1 MAIHLVREAI
11 DLTHLVACL
20 ANKLAPTESALLMR
34 TLFRTHD
41 MPHFLYRLIITL
53 ALLLPMAAQASDAGD
68 FVAASSA
75 QQAELLE
82 NWAAQPVAGRIDLLN
97 ALREGRVAA
106 DGNKRA
112 FIETGDTYIAADADT
127 PTTDQPRKLRLNN
140 RLRGLVETALASHQL
155 LAEDADLRLAAALQ
169 LQKSARPAQLGF
181 LSQQLAAEQ
190 DDDVHD
196 ALTLTLANLQLVDTS
211 PTVRLAAVRLLGETG
226 DPLARTRLETLLAP
240 GVETDDSVRIA
251 AQTSLAQVNRKL
263 MIGELLG
270 QAFSGMSLGS
280 ILLLA
285 ALGLAITF
293 GLLGVIN
300 MAHGEM
306 LMLGAYSTYVVQLM
320 FQRYAPGAI
329 EYYPL
334 LALPVA
340 FFVTAA
346 IGMALERSVI
356 RHLYGRPLETL
367 LATWGISLM
376 LIQAVRL
383 TFGAQNVEVAN
394 PEWLSGGIQVLPNL
408 VLPYNR
414 IVIIAFALFVVV
426 LTWLLLNKTRLGL
439 NVRAVTQN
447 RNMAACCG
455 VPTGRI
461 DMMAFGLGSGIAGL
475 GGVALSQIGNV
486 GPDLGQS
493 YIIDSFLVV
502 VLGGVGQLAGSVMAA
517 FGLGI
522 ANKILEPQI
531 GAVLGK
537 ILILALIILFIQ
549 KRPQGLFALKGR
561 VID

>member
-1 MAIHLVREAI
+1 MPTA
-11 DLTHLVACL
+11 LTRI
-20 ANKLAPTESALLMR
+20 LLS
-34 TLFRTHD
+34 L
-41 MPHFLYRLIITL
+41 L
-53 ALLLPMAAQASDAGD
+53 LLLPLVASAGDADD
-68 FVAASSA
+68 FVAANA
-75 QQAELLE
+75 GKQAKLLQD
-82 NWAAQPVAGRIDLLN
+82 WAAAPNTARMPLLQ
-97 ALREGRVAA
+97 ALQQGRVASDA
-106 DGNKRA
+106 DKRA
-112 FIETGDTYIAADADT
+112 FIEQDGAWQAADDVAEANGT
-127 PTTDQPRKLRLNN
+127 PRKLRLNN
-140 RLRGLVETALASHQL
+140 RLRGLVAVAVASHQL
-155 LAEDADLRLAAALQ
+155 LEHDAAARLAAAKQ
-169 LQKSARPAQLGF
+169 LQRNTPPALLPLLESRMSAEADENVR
-181 LSQQLAAEQ
+181 
-190 DDDVHD
+190 D
-196 ALTLTLANLQLVDTS
+196 ALTLALANLQLADAN
-211 PTVRLAAVRLLGETG
+211 PAVRLAAVQRLGQTG
-226 DPLARTRLETLLAP
+226 DPLARVRLEALLDPAQ
-240 GVETDDSVRIA
+240 ESDAEVRAA
-251 AQTSLAQVNRKL
+251 AQKSLAQVKNKL

-270 QAFSGMSLGS
+270 QAFSGLSLGS

-306 LMLGAYSTYVVQLM
+306 LMLGAYTTYVVQLS
-320 FQRYAPGAI
+320 FQRLAP
-329 EYYPL
+329 EYLTLYPL
-334 LALPVA
+334 AALPIA
-340 FFVTAA
+340 FLVTAC
-346 IGMALERSVI
+346 IGMALERTVI

-367 LATWGISLM
+367 LATWGISLI
-376 LIQAVRL
+376 LIQLVRV

-394 PEWLSGGIQVLPNL
+394 PAWLSGGMQVLPNL

-414 IVIIAFALFVVV
+414 IVIIGFALFVVL

-455 VPTGRI
+455 VPTGRV

-502 VLGGVGQLAGSVMAA
+502 VLGGVGQLAGSVLAA
-517 FGLGI
+517 FGLGVV
-522 ANKILEPQI
+522 NKFLEPQI

>member
-1 MAIHLVREAI
+1 M
-11 DLTHLVACL
+11 
-20 ANKLAPTESALLMR
+20 PTA
-34 TLFRTHD
+34 
-41 MPHFLYRLIITL
+41 LYRLILT
-53 ALLLPMAAQASDAGD
+53 ALLLLPVAAHAGD
-68 FVAASSA
+68 AEDFLAANPT
-75 QQAELLE
+75 QQAKLLQD
-82 NWAAQPVAGRIDLLN
+82 WAAQPDPARIELVD
-97 ALREGRVAA
+97 ALQQGQLTVN
-106 DGNKRA
+106 G
-112 FIETGDTYIAADADT
+112 ETKTV
-127 PTTDQPRKLRLNN
+127 RLNN
-140 RLRGLVETALASHQL
+140 RLRGLIDNVQASLQL
-155 LAEDADLRLAAALQ
+155 LAADPKVRLAAAQ
-169 LQKSARPAQLGF
+169 TLQKTAQPAQLKF
-181 LSQQLAAEQ
+181 LDQRVAAETVEE
-190 DDDVHD
+190 VHS
-196 ALTLTLANLQLVDTS
+196 ALSLALANLQLVDS
-211 PTVRLAAVRLLGETG
+211 DPLVRLAAVRLLGSTG

-240 GVETDDSVRIA
+240 GVETDA
-251 AQTSLAQVNRKL
+251 AVHTAAETSLAQVKRKL
-263 MIGELLG
+263 MLGELLG

-306 LMLGAYSTYVVQLM
+306 LMLGAYSTYVVQLLM
-320 FQRYAPGAI
+320 QRYVPHAI
-329 EYYPL
+329 EFYPL
-334 LALPVA
+334 IALPVA

-346 IGMALERSVI
+346 IGMALERTVI

-376 LIQAVRL
+376 LIQLVRL
-383 TFGAQNVEVAN
+383 VFGAQNVEVAN
-394 PEWLSGGIQVLPNL
+394 PAWLSGGIQVLPNL

-414 IVIIAFALFVVV
+414 IVIIAFALCVVV

-455 VPTGRI
+455 VPTGRV
-461 DMMAFGLGSGIAGL
+461 DMLAFGLGSGIAGL

>member
-1 MAIHLVREAI
+1 MPDTVSLLYAVADPKAI
-11 DLTHLVACL
+11 D
-20 ANKLAPTESALLMR
+20 
-34 TLFRTHD
+34 
-41 MPHFLYRLIITL
+41 MPRSLYRFIFALS
-53 ALLLPMAAQASDAGD
+53 LLLPVAAHASDASD
-68 FVAASSA
+68 FVAASSS
-75 QQAELLE
+75 QQADLLE
-82 NWAAQPVAGRIDLLN
+82 AWAAKPVPARVELIN
-97 ALREGRVAA
+97 ALQDGRVAA
-106 DGNKRA
+106 DSSKRA
-112 FIETGDTYIAADADT
+112 YYEVNDKFVAVDPAAPAAADAPNPDE
-127 PTTDQPRKLRLNN
+127 PRKLRLNN
-140 RLRGLVETALASHQL
+140 RLRGLVDTALASHQL
-155 LAEDADLRLAAALQ
+155 LAADEKLRLAAALQ
-169 LQKSARPAQLGF
+169 LQKSARPAQLELLTQQVASETDKTVHNA
-181 LSQQLAAEQ
+181 LSLA
-190 DDDVHD
+190 
-196 ALTLTLANLQLVDTS
+196 LANLQLVDTS

-226 DPLARTRLETLLAP
+226 DPLARTRLETLLSP
-240 GVETDDSVRIA
+240 GVETDTTVRVA
-251 AQTSLAQVNRKL
+251 AETSLAQVKRKL
-263 MIGELLG
+263 MVGEILG
-270 QAFSGMSLGS
+270 EAFSGMSLGS

-306 LMLGAYSTYVVQLM
+306 LMLGAYSTYVVQMM
-320 FQRYAPGAI
+320 FQRYAPGAW
-329 EYYPL
+329 EFYPL
-334 LALPVA
+334 VALPVA

-346 IGMALERSVI
+346 IGMALERTVI

-376 LIQAVRL
+376 LIQLIRVI
-383 TFGAQNVEVAN
+383 FGAQNVEVAN

-414 IVIIAFALFVVV
+414 IVIIGFALFVVV

-502 VLGGVGQLAGSVMAA
+502 VFGGVGQLAGSVMAA

>member
-1 MAIHLVREAI
+1 MHTHAERGNDQAPRMANQSCGCFQ
-11 DLTHLVACL
+11 DT
-20 ANKLAPTESALLMR
+20 
-34 TLFRTHD
+34 D
-41 MPHFLYRLIITL
+41 MPRRLYRLIL
-53 ALLLPMAAQASDAGD
+53 ALSLLLPLAAHASEAGD
-68 FVAASSA
+68 FVAAESSER
-75 QQAELLE
+75 AELLE
-82 NWAAQPVAGRIDLLN
+82 AWAAKPDPARIEWLI
-97 ALREGRVAA
+97 ALQEGRVAA
-106 DGNKRA
+106 DSSHRA
-112 FIETGDTYIAADADT
+112 FIQNGDNFTPVDPDAPALADAPNPDEPET
-127 PTTDQPRKLRLNN
+127 LSLNN

-155 LAEDADLRLAAALQ
+155 LAADAKLRLTAALT
-169 LQKSARPAQLGF
+169 LQKSARPAQLP
-181 LSQQLAAEQ
+181 LLMQQVANEQ
-190 DDDVHD
+190 DAAVHS
-196 ALTLTLANLQLVDTS
+196 ALNLALANLQLVDSS

-226 DPLARTRLETLLAP
+226 DPLARTRLENLLEP
-240 GVETDDSVRIA
+240 NVETDPTVRLA
-251 AQTSLAQVNRKL
+251 AETSLAQVKRKL
-263 MIGELLG
+263 MIGEVLG
-270 QAFSGMSLGS
+270 QVFSGVSLGS

-306 LMLGAYSTYVVQLM
+306 LMLGAYATYVVQIM

-329 EYYPL
+329 ELYPL
-334 LALPVA
+334 VALPVA
-340 FFVTAA
+340 FFVTAC
-346 IGMALERSVI
+346 IGMALERTVI

-376 LIQAVRL
+376 LIQLIRVV
-383 TFGAQNVEVAN
+383 FGAQNVEVAN
-394 PEWLSGGIQVLPNL
+394 PAWLSGGIQVLPNL

-414 IVIIAFALFVVV
+414 IIIIAFALFVVV

-447 RNMAACCG
+447 RSMAACCG

>member
-1 MAIHLVREAI
+1 M
-11 DLTHLVACL
+11 
-20 ANKLAPTESALLMR
+20 PTA
-34 TLFRTHD
+34 
-41 MPHFLYRLIITL
+41 LYRLILT
-53 ALLLPMAAQASDAGD
+53 ALLLLPVAAHAGD
-68 FVAASSA
+68 AEDFLAANPT
-75 QQAELLE
+75 QQAKLLQD
-82 NWAAQPVAGRIDLLN
+82 WAAQPDPARIELVD
-97 ALREGRVAA
+97 ALQQGQLTVN
-106 DGNKRA
+106 G
-112 FIETGDTYIAADADT
+112 ETKTV
-127 PTTDQPRKLRLNN
+127 RLNN
-140 RLRGLVETALASHQL
+140 RLRGLIDNVQASLQL
-155 LAEDADLRLAAALQ
+155 LAADPKVRLAAAQ
-169 LQKSARPAQLGF
+169 TLQKTAQPAQLKF
-181 LSQQLAAEQ
+181 LDQRVAAETLE
-190 DDDVHD
+190 DVHT
-196 ALTLTLANLQLVDTS
+196 ALSLALANLQLVDS
-211 PTVRLAAVRLLGETG
+211 DPLVRLAAVRLLGSTG

-240 GVETDDSVRIA
+240 GVETDA
-251 AQTSLAQVNRKL
+251 AVHTAAETSLAQVKRKL
-263 MIGELLG
+263 MLGELLG

-306 LMLGAYSTYVVQLM
+306 LMLGAYSTYVVQLLM
-320 FQRYAPGAI
+320 QRYVPHAI
-329 EYYPL
+329 EFYPL
-334 LALPVA
+334 IALPVA

-346 IGMALERSVI
+346 IGMALERTVI

-376 LIQAVRL
+376 LIQLVRL
-383 TFGAQNVEVAN
+383 VFGAQNVEVAN
-394 PEWLSGGIQVLPNL
+394 PAWLSGGIQVLPNL

-414 IVIIAFALFVVV
+414 IVIIAFALCVVV

-455 VPTGRI
+455 VPTGRV
-461 DMMAFGLGSGIAGL
+461 DMLAFGLGSGIAGL

>member
-1 MAIHLVREAI
+1 MPAALNRYF
-11 DLTHLVACL
+11 L
-20 ANKLAPTESALLMR
+20 AWL
-34 TLFRTHD
+34 
-41 MPHFLYRLIITL
+41 
-53 ALLLPMAAQASDAGD
+53 LLLPLAVHAGD
-68 FVAASSA
+68 AEDFLAANPT
-75 QQAELLE
+75 QQAKLLQD
-82 NWAAQPVAGRIDLLN
+82 WAAQPDPARIELVDALQQGQLTLN
-97 ALREGRVAA
+97 G
-106 DGNKRA
+106 
-112 FIETGDTYIAADADT
+112 ETKTV
-127 PTTDQPRKLRLNN
+127 RLNN
-140 RLRGLVETALASHQL
+140 RLRGLIDNVQASQQL
-155 LAEDADLRLAAALQ
+155 LAADPKVRLAAART
-169 LQKSARPAQLGF
+169 LQKSAQPAQLKF
-181 LSQQLAAEQ
+181 LDQQVAAETNE
-190 DDDVHD
+190 DVHT
-196 ALTLTLANLQLVDTS
+196 ALSLALANLQLVDTD
-211 PTVRLAAVRLLGETG
+211 PAVRLAAVRLLGSTG
-226 DPLARTRLETLLAP
+226 DPLARTRLEALLAP
-240 GVETDDSVRIA
+240 GVETDA
-251 AQTSLAQVNRKL
+251 AVHTAAETSLAQVKRKL
-263 MIGELLG
+263 MMGEILG

-306 LMLGAYSTYVVQLM
+306 LMLGAYSTYVVQLLM
-320 FQRYAPGAI
+320 QRYVPAAI
-329 EYYPL
+329 EFYPL
-334 LALPVA
+334 IALPVA

-346 IGMALERSVI
+346 IGMALERTVI

-376 LIQAVRL
+376 LIQLVRL
-383 TFGAQNVEVAN
+383 VFGAQNVEVAN
-394 PEWLSGGIQVLPNL
+394 PQWLSGGIQVLPNL

-455 VPTGRI
+455 VPTGRV
-461 DMMAFGLGSGIAGL
+461 DMLAFGLGSGIAGL

>member
-1 MAIHLVREAI
+1 
-11 DLTHLVACL
+11 
-20 ANKLAPTESALLMR
+20 
-34 TLFRTHD
+34 
-41 MPHFLYRLIITL
+41 MPDIVYRLIL
-53 ALLLPMAAQASDAGD
+53 MFALLLPMAAQASDASD
-68 FVAASSA
+68 FAAASSSE
-75 QQAELLE
+75 QATLLE
-82 NWAAQPVAGRIDLLN
+82 NWAATPLPERVPLLE
-97 ALREGRVAA
+97 ALRDGREIQS
-106 DGNKRA
+106 DT
-112 FIETGDTYIAADADT
+112 ET
-127 PTTDQPRKLRLNN
+127 PRKLRLNN

-155 LAEDADLRLAAALQ
+155 LAADAGVRLAAAQHLQ
-169 LQKSARPAQLGF
+169 RNARPAQLDL
-181 LSQQLAAEQ
+181 LSQRVARET
-190 DDDVHD
+190 DDAVHD
-196 ALTLTLANLQLVDTS
+196 ALTLALANLQLVDSS

-226 DPLARTRLETLLAP
+226 DPLARTRLETLLEP
-240 GVETDDSVRIA
+240 GVEPEATVRIA
-251 AQTSLAQVNRKL
+251 AQTSLAQVKRKL
-263 MIGELLG
+263 LMGEVLG
-270 QAFSGMSLGS
+270 QAFTGLSLGS

-306 LMLGAYSTYVVQLM
+306 LMLGAYTTYMVQVLM
-320 FQRYAPGAI
+320 QRHMPDVLA
-329 EYYPL
+329 YYPL
-334 LALPVA
+334 VALPVA
-340 FFVTAA
+340 FFVTAL
-346 IGMALERSVI
+346 IGMALERTVI

-383 TFGAQNVEVAN
+383 IFGAQNVEVAN
-394 PEWLSGGIQVLPNL
+394 PGWLSGGIQVLPNL

-414 IVIIAFALFVVV
+414 IAIIVFALLVVA
-426 LTWLLLNKTRLGL
+426 LTWMLLNKTRLGL

-502 VLGGVGQLAGSVMAA
+502 VLGGVGQLAGSVLAA

-537 ILILALIILFIQ
+537 ILILGLIILFIQ

>member
-1 MAIHLVREAI
+1 M
-11 DLTHLVACL
+11 
-20 ANKLAPTESALLMR
+20 PTA
-34 TLFRTHD
+34 
-41 MPHFLYRLIITL
+41 LYRIFLAL
-53 ALLLPMAAQASDAGD
+53 ALLLPMAAHAGDAED
-68 FVAASSA
+68 FVAANPV
-75 QQAELLE
+75 QQAKLLE
-82 NWAAQPVAGRIDLLN
+82 AWAAQPDPARIELIN
-97 ALREGRVAA
+97 ALQQGELTV
-106 DGNKRA
+106 DGQTK
-112 FIETGDTYIAADADT
+112 T
-127 PTTDQPRKLRLNN
+127 LRLNN
-140 RLRGLVETALASHQL
+140 RLRGLIDAALASHQL
-155 LAEDADLRLAAALQ
+155 LATDAKTRLAAAQQ
-169 LQKSARPAQLGF
+169 LQKSAKPAQLKF
-181 LSQQLAAEQ
+181 LDQQLAGEK
-190 DDDVHD
+190 DESVHA
-196 ALTLTLANLQLVDTS
+196 ALSLALANLQLVDTA
-211 PTVRLAAVRLLGETG
+211 PAVRLAAVRLLGETG
-226 DPLARTRLETLLAP
+226 DPLARTRLESLLQP
-240 GVETDDSVRIA
+240 GVEADAGVRTA
-251 AQTSLAQVNRKL
+251 AETSLAQVKRKL
-263 MIGELLG
+263 LIGEILG

-320 FQRYAPGAI
+320 FQRFAPQAI
-329 EYYPL
+329 EFYPL
-334 LALPVA
+334 IALPVA

-346 IGMALERSVI
+346 IGMALERTVI

-376 LIQAVRL
+376 LIQLVRL
-383 TFGAQNVEVAN
+383 MFGAQNVEVAN
-394 PEWLSGGIQVLPNL
+394 PAWLSGGIQVLPN
-408 VLPYNR
+408 NR

-455 VPTGRI
+455 VPTGRV
-461 DMMAFGLGSGIAGL
+461 DMLAFGLGSGIAGL

-502 VLGGVGQLAGSVMAA
+502 VLGGVGQLAGSVLAA